1 MKFFARLRSRKKT
14 RGNVLFRYGWK
25 ITLFILLA
33 GACFAVFL
41 FYGTW
46 AQTFDMK
53 NVGEM
58 PERSTV
64 YDVDGKI
71 YSRLAGANRLKVSLS
86 EVSPFF
92 ITAVL
97 AREDSRFY
105 AHKGIDWRGIMR
117 ALVRDIM
124 SGSAKEGASSITQQL
139 ARNSL
144 PLGGRTLS
152 RKVLEAM
159 VALRIERQFT
169 KQQILELYV
178 NRIYFGTGCYGVET
192 ASQLYFGKSASK
204 LNLSEAALLAGLIRS
219 PNRFSP
225 LKNPEGAAMQ
235 RNAVLD
241 RMVSL
246 KKITAAEAEQAK
258 LAKIVTRP
266 KRMQQIQENYAM
278 DAVQRDLNLLL
289 TQDQIDNGGLSIYT
303 TLDPAVQNAAQDALE
318 TQLTK
323 IEHQSN
329 FHHPLKASYKP
340 PQNGEGDS
348 SMPYLEGAVVMIDNA
363 SGGIRGLVGGR
374 DYAQSKFNRA
384 LAPTNRQIGS
394 AFKPFV
400 YTVAFSHGLLPSAA
414 ISDGPIQP
422 GEIEGAGSW
431 SPGNSD
437 GTYGGTM
444 PCSYGLIHSRNTM
457 SVRVGQFAGLD
468 MVQKVANDLG
478 ISKSVPHGPAIYI
491 GSFETDLKD
500 LTAAYTLFPNAGV
513 RKQAYIIERI
523 DDPRHKPIYL
533 AAHISQ
539 QALDPGAAWMTS
551 RLMQEVL
558 TQGTAAS
565 ARSLGFKLPAAGKT
579 GTTNDYKDAWFL
591 GYTSTLT
598 CGVWVGFDQ
607 PTTIIPHGYGAALA
621 LPVWVQVMNKASRHY
636 PAEALQPPMPLQ
648 HTTVCSISNQL
659 ASTGCMS
666 AGTAFDID
674 LPPDKVPT
682 AVCQVHGGSQWPFA
696 QQAPGVPQKAGTLPS
711 RFFRSF
717 RRLFGGR

>member
-1 MKFFARLRSRKKT
+1 MQFFARLRSRKEQS
-14 RGNVLFRYGWK
+14 GNILFRYGWK
-25 ITLFILLA
+25 ITLLILLA
-33 GACFAVFL
+33 TAGFAVFL

-58 PERSTV
+58 PERNTV

-105 AHKGIDWRGIMR
+105 AHKGIDWRGILR
-117 ALVRDIM
+117 ALVRDIT

-241 RMVSL
+241 RLVAL
-246 KKITAAEAEQAK
+246 KKITPAEAEDAK
-258 LAKIVTRP
+258 RTKIVTHP
-266 KRMQQIQENYAM
+266 KRLPQIQENYAM

-329 FHHPLKASYKP
+329 FHHPLKANYKP
-340 PQNGEGDS
+340 PENGEGDS
-348 SMPYLEGAVVMIDNA
+348 AMPYLEGAVVVIDNA
-363 SGGIRGLVGGR
+363 SGGIRALVGGR

-384 LAPTNRQIGS
+384 LAPANRQVGS

-400 YTVAFSHGLLPSAA
+400 YTIAFSHGLLPSAA
-414 ISDGPIQP
+414 ISDGPIRP
-422 GEIEGAGSW
+422 GEIEGAGTW

-437 GTYGGTM
+437 GTYGGIM

-457 SVRVGQFAGLD
+457 SVRVGQLAGLD
-468 MVQKVANDLG
+468 AVQKVANDLG
-478 ISKSVPHGPAIYI
+478 ISQSVPHGPAIYI

-500 LTAAYTLFPNAGV
+500 LTSAYAVFPNAGV

-523 DDPRHKPIYL
+523 DNQQHKPIYL
-533 AAHISQ
+533 AAHISVPT
-539 QALDPGAAWMTS
+539 LDPGAAWMTS

-558 TQGTAAS
+558 TEGTAAS
-565 ARSLGFKLPAAGKT
+565 SRSLGFKLPAAGKT

-607 PTTIIPHGYGAALA
+607 PTTIISHGYGAALA

-636 PAEALQPPMPLQ
+636 PAEPLQPTMPLQ

-659 ASTGCMS
+659 ATTGCMS
-666 AGTAFDID
+666 AGTAYDID
-674 LPPDKVPT
+674 LPVDKVPN
-682 AVCQVHGGSQWPFA
+682 AACQTHGGSQWPFA
-696 QQAPGVPQKAGTLPS
+696 QQAPGIPQKAGTFPGRL
-711 RFFRSF
+711 FKSF

>member
-1 MKFFARLRSRKKT
+1 MKVFARLRRPKKA
-14 RGNVLFRYGWK
+14 RGNILFRYGWK
-25 ITLFILLA
+25 ITLLLLLA

-86 EVSPFF
+86 EVSLFF

-117 ALVRDIM
+117 ALVRDIT

-159 VALRIERQFT
+159 VALRIDRQFT
-169 KQQILELYV
+169 KQEILELYV

-192 ASQLYFGKSASK
+192 ASQLYFGKNASK

-241 RMVSL
+241 RMVAL
-246 KKITAAEAEQAK
+246 KKISLQQAEEAK
-258 LAKIVTRP
+258 SIKIVTHP
-266 KRMQQIQENYAM
+266 KRMPQIQENYAM
-278 DAVQRDLNLLL
+278 DAVQRHLNQLL

-303 TLDPAVQNAAQDALE
+303 TLDPTVQNSAQDALE
-318 TQLTK
+318 KQLTK

-329 FHHPLKASYKP
+329 FHHPLKADYKP
-340 PQNGEGDS
+340 PENGEGDS
-348 SMPYLEGAVVMIDNA
+348 AMPYLEGAVVVIDNT
-363 SGGIRGLVGGR
+363 SGGIRALVGGR
-374 DYAQSKFNRA
+374 DYAQSKLNRP
-384 LAPTNRQIGS
+384 LAPANRQAGS
-394 AFKPFV
+394 ALQPFLCTLLV
-400 YTVAFSHGLLPSAA
+400 RNGLLPSTA

-422 GEIEGAGSW
+422 GEIDGAGNW

-437 GTYGGTM
+437 GTYGGIF
-444 PCSYGLIHSRNTM
+444 PFSYGLIHSRNTM
-457 SVRVGQFAGLD
+457 SVRV
-468 MVQKVANDLG
+468 
-478 ISKSVPHGPAIYI
+478 
-491 GSFETDLKD
+491 
-500 LTAAYTLFPNAGV
+500 
-513 RKQAYIIERI
+513 
-523 DDPRHKPIYL
+523 
-533 AAHISQ
+533 
-539 QALDPGAAWMTS
+539 
-551 RLMQEVL
+551 
-558 TQGTAAS
+558 
-565 ARSLGFKLPAAGKT
+565 
-579 GTTNDYKDAWFL
+579 
-591 GYTSTLT
+591 
-598 CGVWVGFDQ
+598 
-607 PTTIIPHGYGAALA
+607 
-621 LPVWVQVMNKASRHY
+621 
-636 PAEALQPPMPLQ
+636 
-648 HTTVCSISNQL
+648 
-659 ASTGCMS
+659 
-666 AGTAFDID
+666 
-674 LPPDKVPT
+674 
-682 AVCQVHGGSQWPFA
+682 
-696 QQAPGVPQKAGTLPS
+696 
-711 RFFRSF
+711 
-717 RRLFGGR
+717 

>member
-1 MKFFARLRSRKKT
+1 MQFFARLRSRKKQS
-14 RGNVLFRYGWK
+14 GNILFRYGWK
-25 ITLFILLA
+25 ITLLILLA
-33 GACFAVFL
+33 AAGFAVFL

-58 PERSTV
+58 PERNTV

-86 EVSPFF
+86 EVSQFF

-105 AHKGIDWRGIMR
+105 AHKGIDWRGILR
-117 ALVRDIM
+117 ALVRDIT
-124 SGSAKEGASSITQQL
+124 SGSAREGASSITQQL

-144 PLGGRTLS
+144 PLGGRTVS

-241 RMVSL
+241 RMVAL
-246 KKITAAEAEQAK
+246 KKITPAEAEEAK
-258 LAKIVTRP
+258 RTKIVTHP
-266 KRMQQIQENYAM
+266 KRLPQIQENYAM

-303 TLDPAVQNAAQDALE
+303 TLDPSVQNAAQDALE

-329 FHHPLKASYKP
+329 FHHPLKANYKP
-340 PQNGEGDS
+340 PENGEGDS
-348 SMPYLEGAVVMIDNA
+348 AMPYLEGAVVVIDNA
-363 SGGIRGLVGGR
+363 SGGIRALVGGR

-384 LAPTNRQIGS
+384 LAPANRQVGS

-400 YTVAFSHGLLPSAA
+400 YTIAFNHGLLPRTA

-422 GEIEGAGSW
+422 GEIDGAGNW
-431 SPGNSD
+431 SPANSD
-437 GTYGGTM
+437 GTYGGTLL
-444 PCSYGLIHSRNTM
+444 CSYGLIHSRNTM

-468 MVQKVANDLG
+468 AVQKVANELG
-478 ISKSVPHGPAIYI
+478 ISQNVPHGPAIYI

-500 LTAAYTLFPNAGV
+500 LAAAYSVFPNAGV

-523 DDPRHKPIYL
+523 DNQQHKPIYL
-533 AAHISQ
+533 AAHIMKP
-539 QALDPGAAWMTS
+539 ALDPGAAWMTS
-551 RLMQEVL
+551 RLMEEVL

-565 ARSLGFKLPAAGKT
+565 ARSLGLKLPAAGKT
-579 GTTNDYKDAWFL
+579 GTTNDYKDAWFI
-591 GYTSTLT
+591 GYTSALT

-607 PTTIIPHGYGAALA
+607 PITIIPRGYGAALA
-621 LPVWVQVMNKASRHY
+621 LPVWVQVINKSAARY
-636 PAEALQPPMPLQ
+636 PGKALEPTMPMARV
-648 HTTVCSISNQL
+648 TVCATSNAL
-659 ASTGCMS
+659 ATTGCQMS
-666 AGTAFDID
+666 GTAYEIV
-674 LPPDKVPT
+674 LPADKVPSQ
-682 AVCQVHGGSQWPFA
+682 ACPVHGGDATEFA
-696 QQAPGVPQKAGTLPS
+696 QRIESIPKAIPKL
-711 RFFRSF
+711 FQSF
-717 RRLFGGR
+717 RKFFGGK